1 MQGAFAVVAGLVAG
15 LLHVWSGPDHLA
27 AIAPLSAEW
36 TQTASRR
43 RRSWV
48 IGLRWGVGHSS
59 GVMLIGLLS
68 LIFREALPL
77 NSLSSISER
86 LVGVVLIVIGIWGL
100 CRAFAHRVHSHPH
113 KHGNGS
119 HTHFHLHD
127 TGTAHEPGEPAAHT
141 HTHAAFAVGTLH
153 GLAGSSHLFGVL
165 PALAFPTMFGTID
178 YLFAYA
184 AGTVLGM
191 AMFSSAVAAL
201 RQWQFLSG
209 AAGYRRIMC
218 ACSTAAVAV
227 GIYWIW

>member
-1 MQGAFAVVAGLVAG
+1 MLGLSAVILGLFAG

-36 TQTASRR
+36 TQAAPRR

-48 IGLRWGVGHSS
+48 IGFRWGLGHSS

-68 LIFREALPL
+68 LVFREALPL
-77 NSLSSISER
+77 NPLSSISER

-100 CRAFAHRVHSHPH
+100 RRAFAHRVHSHPH
-113 KHGNGS
+113 KHGDGS
-119 HTHFHLHD
+119 HTHFHVHD
-127 TGTAHEPGEPAAHT
+127 TGTAHESRESAPHA

-165 PALAFPTMFGTID
+165 PALAFPTIFGTID

-191 AMFSSAVAAL
+191 AVFSSAVAAL
-201 RQWQFLSG
+201 RQWRFLSG

-218 ACSTAAVAV
+218 TCSGAAVVV